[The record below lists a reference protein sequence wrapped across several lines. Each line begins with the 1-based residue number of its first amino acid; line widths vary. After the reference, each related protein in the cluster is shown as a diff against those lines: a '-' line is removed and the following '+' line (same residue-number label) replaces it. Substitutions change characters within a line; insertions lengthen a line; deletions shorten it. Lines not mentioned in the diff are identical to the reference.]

1 LFPSQPLALEVL
13 RRPRESAQYLSI
25 VYTERLA
32 AEQAVTSVGSRG
44 DSYDNAMAESIIGLY
59 KNECITLEGPWR
71 TVEDVELAT
80 LGWVHWHNTTRLHG
94 SLGDVPPV
102 EFEAAF
108 YAAPQTDPTTVGIQ

>member
-1 LFPSQPLALEVL
+1 L
-13 RRPRESAQYLSI
+13 RRLVEPGQYLSI

-80 LGWVHWHNTTRLHG
+80 LSWVHWWNNERILEPI
-94 SLGDVPPV
+94 GDVPPV
-102 EFEAAF
+102 ELEAAWRDANAKQ
-108 YAAPQTDPTTVGIQ
+108 AA